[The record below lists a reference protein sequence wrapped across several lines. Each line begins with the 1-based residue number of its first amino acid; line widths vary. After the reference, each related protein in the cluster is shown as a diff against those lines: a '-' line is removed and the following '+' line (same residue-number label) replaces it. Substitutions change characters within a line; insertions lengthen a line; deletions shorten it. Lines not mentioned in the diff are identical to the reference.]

1 MRAILVPTL
10 LAVAFVFTSC
20 GQSTSKD
27 KAESGPSKSQNFVVK
42 ARFTADITSNG
53 PGVAS
58 VMANPTNIPVSVIV
72 SPNATL
78 TVDSSGFAV
87 PPISEA
93 ILDFG
98 DIALTDVRDN
108 NLRVCGTDGKTKCT
122 KAVIRMYT
130 TGVAGS
136 GIWNAAGG
144 YGAPLL
150 AKLTGGTVQ
159 TVGLG
164 TANAVTVQ
172 SVTIPSNK
180 NNIRFSDFTQTP
192 NYEIG
197 ADFTNAGAGSYSTT
211 LVVEFG
217 LSL

>member
-1 MRAILVPTL
+1 MRAFFVPTL
-10 LAVAFVFTSC
+10 LAAVVAFTSC
-20 GQSTSKD
+20 
-27 KAESGPSKSQNFVVK
+27 SKSPVDKTKEPGALKSDFVVK

-53 PGVAS
+53 PGTMS

-108 NLRVCGTDGKTKCT
+108 SLRVCGTDGKTKCT

-130 TGVAGS
+130 TGVAGA
-136 GIWNAAGG
+136 GIWNAADG

-164 TANAVTVQ
+164 SANAVTVQ
-172 SVTIPSNK
+172 SITIPNNK